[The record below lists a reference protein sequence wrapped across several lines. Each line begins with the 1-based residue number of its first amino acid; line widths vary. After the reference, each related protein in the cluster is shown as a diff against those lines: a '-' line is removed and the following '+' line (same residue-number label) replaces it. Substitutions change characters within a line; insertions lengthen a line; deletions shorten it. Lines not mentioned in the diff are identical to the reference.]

1 MINGIIHLPDDRIEI
16 IRNSD
21 DFVRLIHDKLGFDAG
36 QMAQELADL
45 TEKAAHLADSDFRA
59 YEFALEDV
67 GRTLRELREL
77 TEELSAEI
85 GRTRVDKANIRRIID
100 RMETLIDEEI

>member
-1 MINGIIHLPDDRIEI
+1 MINGIIRLPDDRIEI
-16 IRNSD
+16 IRNPD
-21 DFVRLIHDKLGFDAG
+21 DFVRLIHEKLGFDAG

-45 TEKAAHLADSDFRA
+45 TEKATHLADSDFRA

-67 GRTLRELREL
+67 VRTLRELRDL
-77 TEELSAEI
+77 TGELSAEI

>member
-1 MINGIIHLPDDRIEI
+1 MVNGVVRLLDDNIEI

-100 RMETLIDEEI
+100 RMEMLIDEEI